1 MRGVSASIVIT
12 GLGCVTPLGPDLPTT
27 WRRLMAGETAQQPV
41 TLFDVA
47 GSRCQKAAPAA
58 LPDTAAP
65 RRLTRG
71 SRLALPAAR
80 EALAQAGL
88 LNDAGR
94 SVVTWLPMSVS
105 TTAGG
110 MTLGEQFLRDLV
122 AGRRQRHRYYRV
134 AHYPAQRQALDMQRH
149 LGFRGPITIIAN
161 ACASGANAIGH
172 ARDLIRSGEV
182 EMVLAGGYEPLT
194 ELIYYGFDCLQALS
208 PDCCRPFDRGRTGLM
223 LGEAAAFLVLET
235 EARARARGATILA
248 ALTGYG
254 HSTDLH
260 HLTQP
265 GPAGS
270 ALIEAA
276 RMALGE
282 AGVMP
287 GYLNA
292 HGTATPANDGT
303 EAGALAAIFARPEE
317 VAPGRALPQTTLPQT
332 ALSQNEAG
340 LPRISSTKAAIGHT
354 LGAAG
359 AIEAV
364 FAIQALRTGELPPQL
379 NLRDPE
385 PAVAGRLVRRGERA
399 ADLSATMSVNLGFGG
414 SNAALVFG
422 RVVGAPFRA
431 RPEEIAP
438 PRALPQLAVAGTG
451 AVWPADTEPTQS
463 LGGLVHP
470 VYRVN
475 LKQERLARWQTQPRL
490 RRASPISL
498 FMVEAA
504 RQALDTAGP
513 VDMARI
519 GIVVAYGTGAVVLT
533 RRFYEGVIKSG
544 PRFAS
549 PNLFPET
556 VFNSPTSHLAAM
568 LGASGP
574 CYSLIGDEA
583 GWVTAIHVAATW
595 LVNDTVEHALVIGAE
610 EFDPVL
616 LDAYASVRWLRDG
629 FVPAEGA
636 GALLLRRPRPG
647 ERPQIT
653 GWRDGFTFQNRQE
666 ARAAAR
672 ELMAAVRPAPHPDP
686 LPIGWG
692 EGNQDQIPSPHSRG
706 EGQGEGF
713 VRTACRN
720 WFAAIERELLPAAP
734 ELPYCGDAFAASAAW
749 NTIQALR
756 LARPVVQ
763 PVWGLTGQCSALLL
777 AGG

>member
-235 EARARARGATILA
+235 EAGARSRGATILA

-265 GPAGS
+265 GPTGS
-270 ALIEAA
+270 ALIQAA
-276 RMALGE
+276 RMALAE

-292 HGTATPANDGT
+292 HGTATPTNDGT

-317 VAPGRALPQTTLPQT
+317 VASGRALPQTTLPQT

-385 PAVAGRLVRRGERA
+385 PAVAGRLVRPGKRA

-438 PRALPQLAVAGTG
+438 GRALPQLVVAGTG
-451 AVWPADTEPTQS
+451 VVWPAGTEPVPTAS
-463 LGGLVHP
+463 VAGKVFP
-470 VYRVN
+470 VYRVPT
-475 LKQERLARWQTQPRL
+475 ESLARWQTQPRL

-556 VFNSPTSHLAAM
+556 VFNSPTSHLAAV

-672 ELMAAVRPAPHPDP
+672 ELVAAVRHTKAPHPDP
-686 LPIGWG
+686 LPASG
-692 EGNQDQIPSPHSRG
+692 ERGSNFGSPLPIRW
-706 EGQGEGF
+706 GEGF

-720 WFAAIERELLPAAP
+720 WFATIERELLPDAAQ
-734 ELPYCGDAFAASAAW
+734 LPYCGDAFAASAAW

-756 LARPVVQ
+756 VPGPVVQ

-777 AGG
+777 QGG